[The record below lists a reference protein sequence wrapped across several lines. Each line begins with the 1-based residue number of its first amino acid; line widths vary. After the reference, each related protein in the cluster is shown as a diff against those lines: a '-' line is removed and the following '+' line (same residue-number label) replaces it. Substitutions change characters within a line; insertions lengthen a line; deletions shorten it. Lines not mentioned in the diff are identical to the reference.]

1 VLSND
6 IMSTKDGSIFT
17 KSALMSTGSG
27 KAILKQI
34 FFRQIG
40 YKQFN
45 KYKKKTE
52 QEFPEFTKRY
62 LLSLHEIIVS
72 DPNPSNTLKKFIEE
86 TGSAEFA
93 LDEQKINDIK
103 SRLSKPEILADRMG
117 RILNSNFV
125 KMTFPV
131 FTALFEGASD
141 YLKENM
147 PLETR
152 NSIIDGHMI
161 AIDLSEPMDRI
172 VDRDEDLEY
181 LDDYKLMSPYILEIA
196 RQKISEGGD
205 SVLKAFED
213 GFKDARIGQYI
224 DSKLKNKPESIS
236 DESMIT
242 CYKKYRAVMGSAG
255 RNMALN
261 HRPLADIYHLG
272 MARAGECVG
281 CGNEIEDAIKNG
293 SIKIPS
299 WPLYYS
305 LNVGDIKKGFELTIK
320 KSKIYSDDAKIALS
334 MLPQE
339 YPILPFLEFL
349 FLTINHYNEYW
360 YNEMVRRNLFPYFE
374 KNTNVLVD
382 YQRNVKALVNK

>member
-1 VLSND
+1 
-6 IMSTKDGSIFT
+6 MSTKDRPIFS
-17 KSALMSTGSG
+17 KSALMSTSSG

-34 FFRQIG
+34 FFRQSG

-45 KYKKKTE
+45 KYKMKTE

-62 LLSLHEIIVS
+62 LLSLHELIVS
-72 DPNPSNTLKKFIEE
+72 DPNPSNTVRKFIEE
-86 TGSAEFA
+86 SGSSEFA
-93 LDEQKINDIK
+93 LDEQKVNDIK
-103 SRLSKPEILADRMG
+103 SRLSRPEILADRVG

-131 FTALFEGASD
+131 FTALFDGASD
-141 YLKENM
+141 YLKENV

-152 NSIIDGHMI
+152 SSIIDGHMI

-172 VDRDEDLEY
+172 VDRDEDLEF
-181 LDDYKLMSPYILEIA
+181 LDDYRLMCPYILEIA
-196 RQKISEGGD
+196 RQKISQGGD

-305 LNVGDIKKGFELTIK
+305 LNVGDIKRGFELTMK
-320 KSKIYSDDAKIALS
+320 KSKIYSDDAKIALD

-339 YPILPFLEFL
+339 YPIMPFLEFL
-349 FLTINHYNEYW
+349 FLSINHYNEYW

-382 YQRNVKALVNK
+382 YQRNVKALVKK

>member
-1 VLSND
+1 
-6 IMSTKDGSIFT
+6 MSTKDGSVFT
-17 KSALMSTGSG
+17 KSALMSTSSG

-34 FFRQIG
+34 FFRQLG

-45 KYKKKTE
+45 KYKMKTE

-62 LLSLHEIIVS
+62 LLSLHEVIVS
-72 DPNPSNTLKKFIEE
+72 DPNPSNTIRKFIEE
-86 TGSAEFA
+86 SGSSEFA

-103 SRLSKPEILADRMG
+103 SRLSKPEILADRVG

-131 FTALFEGASD
+131 FTALFDGASD
-141 YLKENM
+141 YLKENV
-147 PLETR
+147 PLETKS
-152 NSIIDGHMI
+152 SIIDGHMI

-172 VDRDEDLEY
+172 VDRDEDLEF
-181 LDDYKLMSPYILEIA
+181 LDDYRLMCPYILEIA
-196 RQKISEGGD
+196 RDKISQGGD
-205 SVLKAFED
+205 SVLKAFEE
-213 GFKDARIGQYI
+213 GFKDARIGQYV

-305 LNVGDIKKGFELTIK
+305 LNVGDIKRGFELTMK
-320 KSKIYSDDAKIALS
+320 KSKIYSDDAKIALN
-334 MLPQE
+334 MLPEE
-339 YPILPFLEFL
+339 YPIMPFLEFL

-382 YQRNVKALVNK
+382 YQRNVKALVKK